1 STSRIPI
8 RSPFVIKRRRR
19 PTHPGELLRE
29 EMLPNTGTTQV
40 ELAARLGVSRRT
52 VSKIVHERRP
62 ITPDMAIRLARA
74 FPNQT
79 ADFWLS
85 MQAAVDLWDA
95 EQGDVVI
102 DI

>member
-1 STSRIPI
+1 M
-8 RSPFVIKRRRR
+8 RR
-19 PTHPGELLRE
+19 PTHPGELLLE
-29 EMLPNTGTTQV
+29 QLLPNTGTTQV

-52 VSKIVHERRP
+52 VSEMFHERRH

-95 EQGDVVI
+95 EQAKSADYKRIKPLPARRSGLTVW
-102 DI
+102 